1 MGSRVGT
8 STGVWQGRSEAGVL
22 VFRGMRYG
30 APPTGS
36 LRFRDSVPAEPHLGM
51 REAIRDGLASLQRA
65 SYPPAIRKLTGMG
78 KIGTGEDCLHLN
90 VTTPALDGAPRP
102 VLVWIHGGGFHQG
115 SASLFLY
122 RAHGLARRG
131 DVVVVTLNYR
141 LGLLGSWPGPEGRS
155 SGLDANAGLSD
166 QLLALE
172 WVRDNIAAFGGDP
185 GRVTVFGQSA
195 GAMSIAA
202 LLAAPRGRGLF
213 HRAVLQSGAA
223 DHVSPPDRRA
233 ALFELVT
240 RLLGLDVDRDVA
252 SQLRSLAPEALLA
265 AQDAVA
271 AEHRLPLGQL
281 PWQPGFGTRS
291 LPEAPLEVVR
301 RGGAAHV
308 PLLVGSNLDEWRMFT
323 ATDERRRRLDEATL
337 HAYVE
342 RTFAH
347 AADPVARRRD
357 VLEVFEVDPDTGE
370 RRTPGEQ
377 WAALQTAR
385 VFAKPAFDL
394 AEAHAVAGGDVWTY
408 RFDWRPMLMRER
420 LGACHSMEIPFVFGS
435 HGHRALWPL
444 IGALPSARALSRR
457 MQDAWVAFARG
468 DGPETDDVA
477 EWPRHTAADRVSLR
491 FAHVD
496 ALASGLGEAERR
508 ILEEIEPRTRHA
520 HVDGV
525 RSGFGGMPGSEVERD
540 RG

>member
-1 MGSRVGT
+1 VSSRAGT
-8 STGVWQGRSEAGVL
+8 STGIWQGRSEAGVL

-36 LRFRDSVPAEPHLGM
+36 LRLRESVPAEPHLGV
-51 REAIRDGLASLQRA
+51 REAIRDGLSSLQRA
-65 SYPPAIRKLTGMG
+65 SYPAAIRRLTGMG
-78 KIGTGEDCLHLN
+78 RIGTGEDCLHLN
-90 VTTPALDGAPRP
+90 VTTPALGGPARP

-115 SASLFLY
+115 SAALFLY
-122 RAHGLARRG
+122 RAHALARRG

-141 LGLLGSWPGPEGRS
+141 LGLLGSWPGPEDES

-202 LLAAPRGRGLF
+202 LLGAPRGRGLF

-223 DHVSPPDRRA
+223 DHVSAPERRA
-233 ALFELVT
+233 ALFDHLA
-240 RLLGLDVDRDVA
+240 RLLGLDAGGDVA
-252 SQLRSLAPEALLA
+252 RRLRALPAEALLA
-265 AQDAVA
+265 AQDALVRD
-271 AEHRLPLGQL
+271 HRLPLGQL

-291 LPEAPLEVVR
+291 LPEAPIDVVR
-301 RGGAAHV
+301 RGGAAGV

-323 ATDERRRRLDEATL
+323 AMDERRRRLDEATL

-342 RTFAH
+342 RTFEH
-347 AADPVARRRD
+347 AADPAARRRE
-357 VLEVFEVDPDTGE
+357 VLEAFEVDPDTGE

-385 VFAKPAFDL
+385 VFTKPALDL
-394 AEAHAVAGGDVWTY
+394 AEAQARAGGDVWTY
-408 RFDWRPMLMRER
+408 RFDWRPMLMRDR

-468 DGPETDDVA
+468 DGPETDEVPD
-477 EWPRHTAADRVSLR
+477 WPRHTTADRISLR
-491 FAHVD
+491 FAHAD
-496 ALASGLGEAERR
+496 SLASGLGEAERR
-508 ILEEIEPRTRHA
+508 VLQEAAPSAIRAHA
-520 HVDGV
+520 EARAPDSRLH
-525 RSGFGGMPGSEVERD
+525 PPA
-540 RG
+540 